1 MDNSYIDIKFQEG
14 PIQENGV
21 NGAQIEEVI
30 QVLHD
35 RLQGFQNGGFP
46 CNENTM
52 AMHHLKRAKKWL
64 DERTAKRKAQGVEGK
79 YEKHND

>member
-1 MDNSYIDIKFQEG
+1 MSEYINIKFQEG

-52 AMHHLKRAKKWL
+52 AMHHLKRAKEWL
-64 DERTAKRKAQGVEGK
+64 DERTRKRQVQGVEGK
-79 YEKHND
+79 YEQHND

>member
-1 MDNSYIDIKFQEG
+1 MSEYIKIKFQEG